1 MACRLVEAAKV
12 PTKNIEHSVV
22 QASLPLLEK
31 RNIHHAFLL
40 VWGTEGGRKGREGRG
55 EIRCMEERE
64 EGKAEGGGRCTTS
77 HFLKID

>member
-12 PTKNIEHSVV
+12 PTKNIEHSIV
-22 QASLPLLEK
+22 QTSLPLLEK

-40 VWGTEGGRKGREGRG
+40 VWGTESGRKGREGRG

-64 EGKAEGGGRCTTS
+64 EGKAEGGGEVHNCS
-77 HFLKID
+77 FFEN

>member
-12 PTKNIEHSVV
+12 PMKNIEHSVV

-40 VWGTEGGRKGREGRG
+40 VWGTESGRKGREGRG
-55 EIRCMEERE
+55 EIRCMEEGGRE
-64 EGKAEGGGRCTTS
+64 GRGRGGGAQLLI
-77 HFLKID
+77 F